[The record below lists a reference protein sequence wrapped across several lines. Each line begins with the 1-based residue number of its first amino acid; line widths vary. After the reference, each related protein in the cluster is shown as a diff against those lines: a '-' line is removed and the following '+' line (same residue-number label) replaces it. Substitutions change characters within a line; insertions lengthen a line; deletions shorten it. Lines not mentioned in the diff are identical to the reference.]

1 MGKSDYIYIVK
12 DVSTSL
18 DMTGWKLDMTGW
30 KLDMTKT
37 IQLTIFMKQIRI
49 SAILA
54 CIAGMIAFAGCKSMS
69 PQDRLTVNDRKIN
82 KIIAQMTLEE
92 KVEMLHSKTNMSSE
106 GVPRLGIQDIK
117 YTDGP
122 FGIREENGDGFRSL
136 GWTLDSATY
145 FPTGSA
151 LAATWSKEM
160 AYKNGWAMG
169 KEGRLRG
176 KDIILGPAINI
187 QRLPVGGRT
196 YEYLSEDPV
205 LAARLSVEYTL
216 GSQDAGTAV
225 CLKHYALNNQ
235 ETNRGSVNV
244 IADERTMREIYLKP
258 FEAAVKEGGAMCIM
272 PAYNKVNGYYCS
284 ENAHLNN
291 EILRDEWGFKGMTV
305 SDWGGT
311 HSTMGAAL
319 GGLCVQ
325 MTGDNYFGQALI
337 DSVRNGAL
345 DEAVV
350 DAKVREILRLRFA
363 IEPVPED
370 VANTVMTSQPETQK
384 IAYEIAQKSI
394 VLLKNE
400 AGNLPV
406 AKDVKKIAVIGQN
419 AVLTTAA
426 GGIGAG
432 VKTLYEISPL
442 EGISKRAAEAGIEV
456 TYAPGYKN
464 YQMRMAWGRPGAGG
478 PVDPLIAN
486 SPDEPADPALL
497 AEAVALAK
505 DADMV
510 IFFGGTNKSIET
522 EGSDRKNI
530 DLPCGQNDVIKAL
543 YEANPNVATVLISG
557 GPTDLRALE
566 PYSPAIV
573 QGWWNGLEGGTAL
586 AEVLFGDIAPS
597 GKLPFTFPL
606 KLEDSPAYAM
616 GNFPGNNTGEDLFTL
631 MYRLDATGYTREQI
645 MEYIAN
651 LPEPVSEYTEG
662 IFVGYRWF
670 ETKEVPVM
678 YAFGH
683 GLSYVDFEYGP
694 LTCRQK
700 KDKFVVTFDVKN
712 LGTMEAD
719 EVTQLYVKR
728 LDSKV
733 ERPLKELEAFDR
745 VTLKGGETKKVTL
758 EFPIS
763 ELAHWDNGT
772 NGWVLEP
779 GKLEILVGSASDDI
793 RQSITTEI

>member
-1 MGKSDYIYIVK
+1 MDFSYAFIFFHFCLNIYEHCARVRKTVYLYIAEINN
-12 DVSTSL
+12 STNH
-18 DMTGWKLDMTGW
+18 
-30 KLDMTKT
+30 
-37 IQLTIFMKQIRI
+37 IMKHFKYP
-49 SAILA
+49 AILSCLVA
-54 CIAGMIAFAGCKSMS
+54 MAAITGCNSGMS
-69 PQDRLTVNDRKIN
+69 PQDRLTVNDKKIN
-82 KIIAQMTLEE
+82 EIIAQMTLEE

-122 FGIREENGDGFRSL
+122 FGIREENGDGFRPL

-205 LAARLSVEYTL
+205 LAARLSVEYTI
-216 GSQDAGTAV
+216 GSQEAGTAV

-235 ETNRGSVNV
+235 ETDRGSVNV

-258 FEAAVKEGGAMCIM
+258 FEAAIKEGGAMCVM

-291 EILRDEWGFKGMTV
+291 EILRGEWGFKGMTV

-345 DEAVV
+345 PESVV
-350 DAKVREILRLRFA
+350 DDKVREILRLRFA

-370 VANTVMTSQPETQK
+370 VANTIMTSQPETQQV
-384 IAYEIAQKSI
+384 AYEIAQKSI

-400 AGNLPV
+400 TGNLPI
-406 AKDVKKIAVIGQN
+406 APEVKKIAIIGQN
-419 AVLTTAA
+419 AVLTTAS

-442 EGISKRAAEAGIEV
+442 EGIQKRAAEAGVEV
-456 TYAPGYKN
+456 VYAPGYKN
-464 YQMRMAWGRPGAGG
+464 YKMRMGWGRPAAG
-478 PVDPLIAN
+478 PVDPLAAN

-530 DLPCGQNDVIKAL
+530 DLPCGQNEVIKAL

-557 GPTDLRALE
+557 GPTDLRFLE

-606 KLEDSPAYAM
+606 KLEDSPAFAL
-616 GNFPGNNTGEDLFTL
+616 GNFGKNSSEDLFTL

-645 MEYIAN
+645 QEYINN
-651 LPEPVSEYTEG
+651 LPDPESHYTEG
-662 IFVGYRWF
+662 IFVGYRWY
-670 ETKEVPVM
+670 EAKEVPVM

-683 GLSYVDFEYGP
+683 GLSYVDFEYGA
-694 LTCRQK
+694 LSCKTK
-700 KDKFVVTFDVKN
+700 KDKIQVSFDLKN
-712 LGTMEAD
+712 LGNMEAD
-719 EVTQLYVKR
+719 EVVQLYVR
-728 LDSKV
+728 RIDSKV

-745 VTLKGGETKKVTL
+745 VALKAGETRKVTL
-758 EFPIS
+758 EVPVS
-763 ELAHWDNGT
+763 ELAHWDMET
-772 NGWVLEP
+772 NGWVVEP
-779 GKLEILVGSASDDI
+779 GKIEILVGSSSDDI
-793 RQSITTEI
+793 RQSIETQIR

>member
-1 MGKSDYIYIVK
+1 
-12 DVSTSL
+12 
-18 DMTGWKLDMTGW
+18 
-30 KLDMTKT
+30 
-37 IQLTIFMKQIRI
+37 MKKYLY
-49 SAILA
+49 SAALLILA
-54 CIAGMIAFAGCKSMS
+54 AGCASLS
-69 PQDRLTVNDRKIN
+69 PQDRLTVNDKKIN

-205 LAARLSVEYTL
+205 LSARLSVEYTK

-235 ETNRGSVNV
+235 ETDRGSVNV

-258 FEAAVKEGGAMCIM
+258 FEAAIKEGGAMCVM
-272 PAYNKVNGYYCS
+272 PAYNKVNGFYCS

-363 IEPVPED
+363 IEPIPED
-370 VANTVMTSQPETQK
+370 VANTIMTSQPETQK

-400 AGNLPV
+400 AGNLPI

-432 VKTLYEISPL
+432 VKTLYEITPL
-442 EGISKRAAEAGIEV
+442 EGIQARAEKAGVEV
-456 TYAPGYKN
+456 VYAPGYKN
-464 YQMRMAWGRPGAGG
+464 YQMRMGWGRPSAG
-478 PVDPLIAN
+478 PVNPLVAN
-486 SPDEPADPALL
+486 SIDEPADPALL

-530 DLPCGQNDVIKAL
+530 DLPCGQNEVIKAL

-557 GPTDLRALE
+557 GPTDLRYLE

-606 KLEDSPAYAM
+606 KLEDSPAYAT
-616 GNFPGNNTGEDLFTL
+616 GSFPGEGSGEDLFTL

-645 MEYIAN
+645 QEYIAS
-651 LPEPVSEYTEG
+651 LPDPVSEYREG
-662 IFVGYRWF
+662 ILVGYRWYD
-670 ETKEVPVM
+670 TKDVPVM

-683 GLSYVDFEYGP
+683 GLSYVEFEYGA
-694 LTCRQK
+694 LTCKQK
-700 KDKFVVTFDVKN
+700 KDKIQVSFDLKN
-712 LGTMEAD
+712 LGDMEAD
-719 EVTQLYVKR
+719 EVAQLYVKR

-733 ERPLKELEAFDR
+733 ERAEKELEAFER
-745 VTLKGGETKKVTL
+745 VALKAGETKNVTL
-758 EFPIS
+758 EFPLS
-763 ELAHWDNGT
+763 ELAHWDNET

-779 GKLEILVGSASDDI
+779 GKIEILVGSASNDI
-793 RQSITTEI
+793 RQTIATEI

>member
-1 MGKSDYIYIVK
+1 
-12 DVSTSL
+12 
-18 DMTGWKLDMTGW
+18 
-30 KLDMTKT
+30 
-37 IQLTIFMKQIRI
+37 MKQYLY
-49 SAILA
+49 SAALLILA
-54 CIAGMIAFAGCKSMS
+54 AGCASLS
-69 PQDRLTVNDRKIN
+69 PQDRLTVNDKKIN

-205 LAARLSVEYTL
+205 LSARLSVEYTK

-235 ETNRGSVNV
+235 ETDRGSVDV

-258 FEAAVKEGGAMCIM
+258 FEAAVKEGGAMCVM
-272 PAYNKVNGYYCS
+272 PAYNKVNGFYCS

-363 IEPVPED
+363 IDPVPED
-370 VANTVMTSQPETQK
+370 VANTIMTSQPETQK

-400 AGNLPV
+400 VGNLPI

-442 EGISKRAAEAGIEV
+442 EGIQARAEKAGVEV
-456 TYAPGYKN
+456 VYAPGYKN
-464 YQMRMAWGRPGAGG
+464 YQMRMGWGRPSAG
-478 PVDPLIAN
+478 PVNPLVAN
-486 SPDEPADPALL
+486 SIDEPADPALL

-530 DLPCGQNDVIKAL
+530 DLPCGQNEVIKAL

-557 GPTDLRALE
+557 GPTDLRFLE
-566 PYSPAIV
+566 PYSPSIV

-597 GKLPFTFPL
+597 GKLPFTFPK
-606 KLEDSPAYAM
+606 KLEDSPAYAL
-616 GNFPGNNTGEDLFTL
+616 GNFGQNASEDLFSL

-645 MEYIAN
+645 QEYIAN
-651 LPEPVSEYTEG
+651 LPAPESHYTEG

-694 LTCRQK
+694 LTCKHK
-700 KDKFVVTFDVKN
+700 KDKFYVTFELKN
-712 LGTMEAD
+712 LGDMEAD
-719 EVTQLYVKR
+719 EVAQLYVKR
-728 LDSKV
+728 IDSAV

-745 VTLKGGETKKVTL
+745 ITLKGGETKKVTL
-758 EFPIS
+758 EFPVS
-763 ELAHWDNGT
+763 ELAHWDNET
-772 NGWVLEP
+772 NEWVLEH
-779 GKLEILVGSASDDI
+779 GKLEILVGSASNDI
-793 RQSITTEI
+793 RQTIATEI

>member
-1 MGKSDYIYIVK
+1 
-12 DVSTSL
+12 
-18 DMTGWKLDMTGW
+18 
-30 KLDMTKT
+30 
-37 IQLTIFMKQIRI
+37 MKKYLY
-49 SAILA
+49 SAALLILA
-54 CIAGMIAFAGCKSMS
+54 AGCASLS
-69 PQDRLTVNDRKIN
+69 PQDRLTVNDKKIN

-106 GVPRLGIQDIK
+106 GIPRLGIQDIK

-205 LAARLSVEYTL
+205 LSARLSVEYTK

-235 ETNRGSVNV
+235 ETDRGSVDV

-258 FEAAVKEGGAMCIM
+258 FEAAIKEGGAMCVM
-272 PAYNKVNGYYCS
+272 PAYNKVNGFYCS

-363 IEPVPED
+363 IDPVPED
-370 VANTVMTSQPETQK
+370 VANTIMTSQPETQR

-400 AGNLPV
+400 AGNLPI

-442 EGISKRAAEAGIEV
+442 EGIQARAEKAGVEIV
-456 TYAPGYKN
+456 YAPGYKN
-464 YQMRMAWGRPGAGG
+464 YQMRMGWGRPSAG
-478 PVDPLIAN
+478 PVNPLVAN
-486 SPDEPADPALL
+486 SIDEPADPALL

-530 DLPCGQNDVIKAL
+530 DLPCGQNEVIKAL

-557 GPTDLRALE
+557 GPTDLRYLE
-566 PYSPAIV
+566 PYSPSIV

-606 KLEDSPAYAM
+606 KLEDSPAYAT
-616 GNFPGNNTGEDLFTL
+616 GSFPGEGSGEDLFTL

-645 MEYIAN
+645 HEYIAS
-651 LPEPVSEYTEG
+651 LPDPVSEYREG
-662 IFVGYRWF
+662 ILVGYRWYD
-670 ETKEVPVM
+670 TKDVPVM

-683 GLSYVDFEYGP
+683 GLSYVEFEYGA
-694 LTCRQK
+694 LTCKQK
-700 KDKFVVTFDVKN
+700 KDKIQVSFDLKN
-712 LGTMEAD
+712 LGDMEAD
-719 EVTQLYVKR
+719 EVAQLYVKR

-733 ERPLKELEAFDR
+733 ERAEKELEAFER
-745 VTLKGGETKKVTL
+745 VALKAGETKNVTL
-758 EFPIS
+758 EFPLS
-763 ELAHWDNGT
+763 ELAHWDNET

-779 GKLEILVGSASDDI
+779 GKIEILVGSASNDI
-793 RQSITTEI
+793 RQSIQTEI

>member
-1 MGKSDYIYIVK
+1 
-12 DVSTSL
+12 
-18 DMTGWKLDMTGW
+18 
-30 KLDMTKT
+30 
-37 IQLTIFMKQIRI
+37 MKQYLY
-49 SAILA
+49 SAALLILA
-54 CIAGMIAFAGCKSMS
+54 AGCASLS
-69 PQDRLTVNDRKIN
+69 PQDRLTVNDKKIN

-205 LAARLSVEYTL
+205 LSARLSVEYTK

-235 ETNRGSVNV
+235 ETDRGSVDV

-258 FEAAVKEGGAMCIM
+258 FEAAVKEGGAMCVM
-272 PAYNKVNGYYCS
+272 PAYNKVNGFYCS

-363 IEPVPED
+363 IDPVPED
-370 VANTVMTSQPETQK
+370 VANTIMTSQPETQK

-400 AGNLPV
+400 VGNLPI

-419 AVLTTAA
+419 AVLTTAS

-442 EGISKRAAEAGIEV
+442 EGIQKRAAEAGVEV
-456 TYAPGYKN
+456 VYAPGYKN
-464 YQMRMAWGRPGAGG
+464 YKMRMGWGRPAAG
-478 PVDPLIAN
+478 PVDPLTATSI
-486 SPDEPADPALL
+486 DEPADPALL

-530 DLPCGQNDVIKAL
+530 DLPCGQNEVIKAL

-557 GPTDLRALE
+557 GPTDLRFLE
-566 PYSPAIV
+566 PYSPSIV

-597 GKLPFTFPL
+597 GKLPFTFPK
-606 KLEDSPAYAM
+606 KLEDSPAYAL
-616 GNFPGNNTGEDLFTL
+616 GNFGQNASEDLFTL

-645 MEYIAN
+645 QEYIAN
-651 LPEPVSEYTEG
+651 LPAPESHYTEG

-694 LTCRQK
+694 LTCKYK
-700 KDKFVVTFDVKN
+700 KDKFYVTFELKN
-712 LGTMEAD
+712 LGDMEAD
-719 EVTQLYVKR
+719 EVAQLYVKR
-728 LDSKV
+728 IDSAV

-745 VTLKGGETKKVTL
+745 ITLKGGETKKVTL
-758 EFPIS
+758 EFPVS
-763 ELAHWDNGT
+763 ELAHWDNET
-772 NGWVLEP
+772 NEWVLEH
-779 GKLEILVGSASDDI
+779 GKLEILVGSASNDI
-793 RQSITTEI
+793 RQTIATEI

>member
-1 MGKSDYIYIVK
+1 M
-12 DVSTSL
+12 
-18 DMTGWKLDMTGW
+18 
-30 KLDMTKT
+30 
-37 IQLTIFMKQIRI
+37 FMKKYLY
-49 SAILA
+49 SAALLILA
-54 CIAGMIAFAGCKSMS
+54 AGCASLS
-69 PQDRLTVNDRKIN
+69 PQDRLTVNDKKIN

-205 LAARLSVEYTL
+205 LSARLSVEYTK

-235 ETNRGSVNV
+235 ETDRGSVDV

-258 FEAAVKEGGAMCIM
+258 FEAAVKEGGAMCVM
-272 PAYNKVNGYYCS
+272 PAYNKVNGFYCS

-363 IEPVPED
+363 IDPVPED
-370 VANTVMTSQPETQK
+370 VANTIMTSQPETQK

-400 AGNLPV
+400 AGNLPI

-432 VKTLYEISPL
+432 VKTLYEITPL
-442 EGISKRAAEAGIEV
+442 EGIQARAEKAGVEV
-456 TYAPGYKN
+456 VYAPGYKN
-464 YQMRMAWGRPGAGG
+464 YQMRMGWGRPSAG
-478 PVDPLIAN
+478 PVNPLVAN
-486 SPDEPADPALL
+486 SIDEPADPALL

-530 DLPCGQNDVIKAL
+530 DLPCGQNEVIKAL

-557 GPTDLRALE
+557 GPTDLRYLE

-606 KLEDSPAYAM
+606 KLEDSPAYAT
-616 GNFPGNNTGEDLFTL
+616 GSFPGEGSGEDLFTL

-645 MEYIAN
+645 QEYIAS
-651 LPEPVSEYTEG
+651 LPDPVSEYREG
-662 IFVGYRWF
+662 ILVGYRWYD
-670 ETKEVPVM
+670 TKDVPVM

-683 GLSYVDFEYGP
+683 GLSYVEFEYGA
-694 LTCRQK
+694 LTCKQK
-700 KDKFVVTFDVKN
+700 KDKIQVSFDLKN
-712 LGTMEAD
+712 LGDMEAD
-719 EVTQLYVKR
+719 EVAQLYVKR

-733 ERPLKELEAFDR
+733 ERAEKELEAFER
-745 VTLKGGETKKVTL
+745 VALKAGETKNVTL
-758 EFPIS
+758 EFPLS
-763 ELAHWDNGT
+763 ELAHWDNET

-779 GKLEILVGSASDDI
+779 GKIEILVGSASDDI
-793 RQSITTEI
+793 RQSIQTEI

>member
-1 MGKSDYIYIVK
+1 
-12 DVSTSL
+12 
-18 DMTGWKLDMTGW
+18 
-30 KLDMTKT
+30 
-37 IQLTIFMKQIRI
+37 MKKYLY
-49 SAILA
+49 SAALLILA
-54 CIAGMIAFAGCKSMS
+54 AGCASLS
-69 PQDRLTVNDRKIN
+69 PQDRLTVNDKKIN

-205 LAARLSVEYTL
+205 LSARLSVEYTK

-235 ETNRGSVNV
+235 ETDRGSVDV

-258 FEAAVKEGGAMCIM
+258 FEAAIKEGGAMCVM
-272 PAYNKVNGYYCS
+272 PAYNKVNGFYCS

-363 IEPVPED
+363 IDPVPED
-370 VANTVMTSQPETQK
+370 VANTIMTSQPETQK

-400 AGNLPV
+400 AGNLPIS
-406 AKDVKKIAVIGQN
+406 KDVKKIAVIGQN
-419 AVLTTAA
+419 AVLSTAA

-442 EGISKRAAEAGIEV
+442 EGIQARAEKAGVEV
-456 TYAPGYKN
+456 VYAPGYKN
-464 YQMRMAWGRPGAGG
+464 YQMRMGWGRPSAG
-478 PVDPLIAN
+478 PVNPLVAN
-486 SPDEPADPALL
+486 SIDEPADPALL
-497 AEAVALAK
+497 ADAVALAK

-530 DLPCGQNDVIKAL
+530 DLPCGQNEVIKAL

-557 GPTDLRALE
+557 GPTDLRYLE

-606 KLEDSPAYAM
+606 KLEDSPAYAT
-616 GNFPGNNTGEDLFTL
+616 GSFPGEGSGEDLFTL

-645 MEYIAN
+645 QEYIAS
-651 LPEPVSEYTEG
+651 LPDPVSEYREG
-662 IFVGYRWF
+662 ILVGYRWYD
-670 ETKEVPVM
+670 TKDVPVM

-683 GLSYVDFEYGP
+683 GLSYVEFEYGA
-694 LTCRQK
+694 LTCKQK
-700 KDKFVVTFDVKN
+700 KDKIQVSFDLKN
-712 LGTMEAD
+712 LGDMEAD
-719 EVTQLYVKR
+719 EVAQLYVKR

-733 ERPLKELEAFDR
+733 ERAEKELEAFER
-745 VTLKGGETKKVTL
+745 VALKAGETKNVTL
-758 EFPIS
+758 EFPLS
-763 ELAHWDNGT
+763 ELAHWDNET

-779 GKLEILVGSASDDI
+779 GKIEILVGSASNDI
-793 RQSITTEI
+793 RQSIYTEI

>member
-1 MGKSDYIYIVK
+1 
-12 DVSTSL
+12 
-18 DMTGWKLDMTGW
+18 
-30 KLDMTKT
+30 
-37 IQLTIFMKQIRI
+37 MKKVLQFAAVALI
-49 SAILA
+49 
-54 CIAGMIAFAGCKSMS
+54 IAGCGCGMS
-69 PQDRLTVNDRKIN
+69 PQDRLTVNDKKIN
-82 KIIAQMTLEE
+82 GIIAQMTLEE

-160 AYKNGWAMG
+160 ARKNGWAMG

-205 LAARLSVEYTL
+205 LAARLSVEYTI
-216 GSQDAGTAV
+216 GSQEAGTAV

-235 ETNRGSVNV
+235 ETARGSVNV

-258 FEAAVKEGGAMCIM
+258 FEAAIKEGGAMCVM

-291 EILRDEWGFKGMTV
+291 EILRGEWGFKGMTV

-345 DEAVV
+345 PESVV
-350 DAKVREILRLRFA
+350 DDKVREILRLRFA

-370 VANTVMTSQPETQK
+370 VANTIMTSQPETQQV
-384 IAYEIAQKSI
+384 AYEIAQKSI

-400 AGNLPV
+400 GNLPIS
-406 AKDVKKIAVIGQN
+406 KEVKKIAVIGQN

-442 EGISKRAAEAGIEV
+442 EGIRKRAAEAGVEV
-456 TYAPGYKN
+456 AYAPGYKN
-464 YQMRMAWGRPGAGG
+464 YKMRMGWGRPSAG
-478 PVDPLIAN
+478 PVNPLVAN
-486 SPDEPADPALL
+486 SIDEPADPALL

-530 DLPCGQNDVIKAL
+530 DLPCGQNEVIKAL

-557 GPTDLRALE
+557 GPTDLRYLA

-606 KLEDSPAYAM
+606 KLEDSPAYAT
-616 GNFPGNNTGEDLFTL
+616 GSFPGEGSGEDLFTL

-645 MEYIAN
+645 QEYIAS
-651 LPEPVSEYTEG
+651 LPDPVSEYREG
-662 IFVGYRWF
+662 ILVGYRWF
-670 ETKEVPVM
+670 DTKDVPVM

-683 GLSYVDFEYGP
+683 GLSYVDFEYGA
-694 LTCRQK
+694 LTCKQK
-700 KDKFVVTFDVKN
+700 KDKIQVSFDLKN
-712 LGTMEAD
+712 LGDMEAD
-719 EVTQLYVKR
+719 EVAQLYVKR

-733 ERPLKELEAFDR
+733 ERAEKELEAFER
-745 VTLKGGETKKVTL
+745 VALKAGETKNVTL
-758 EFPIS
+758 EFPVS
-763 ELAHWDNGT
+763 ELAHWDNET

-779 GKLEILVGSASDDI
+779 GKIEILVGSASNDI
-793 RQSITTEI
+793 RQSIHTEI

>member
-1 MGKSDYIYIVK
+1 
-12 DVSTSL
+12 
-18 DMTGWKLDMTGW
+18 
-30 KLDMTKT
+30 
-37 IQLTIFMKQIRI
+37 MKKYLY
-49 SAILA
+49 SAALLILA
-54 CIAGMIAFAGCKSMS
+54 AGCASLS
-69 PQDRLTVNDRKIN
+69 PQDRLTVNDKKIN

-205 LAARLSVEYTL
+205 LSARLSVEYTK

-235 ETNRGSVNV
+235 ETDRGSVNV

-258 FEAAVKEGGAMCIM
+258 FEAAIKEGGAMCVM
-272 PAYNKVNGYYCS
+272 PAYNKVNGFYCS

-363 IEPVPED
+363 IDPVPED
-370 VANTVMTSQPETQK
+370 VANTIMTSQPETQK

-400 AGNLPV
+400 AGNLPI

-442 EGISKRAAEAGIEV
+442 EGIQARAEKAGVEV
-456 TYAPGYKN
+456 VYAPGYKN
-464 YQMRMAWGRPGAGG
+464 YQMRMGWGRPSAG
-478 PVDPLIAN
+478 PVNPLVAN
-486 SPDEPADPALL
+486 SIDEPADPALL

-530 DLPCGQNDVIKAL
+530 DLPCGQNEVIKAL

-557 GPTDLRALE
+557 GPTDLRYLE

-606 KLEDSPAYAM
+606 KLEDSPAYAT
-616 GNFPGNNTGEDLFTL
+616 GSFPGEGSGEDLFTL

-645 MEYIAN
+645 QEYIAS
-651 LPEPVSEYTEG
+651 LPDPVSEYREG
-662 IFVGYRWF
+662 ILVGYRWYD
-670 ETKEVPVM
+670 TKDVPVM

-683 GLSYVDFEYGP
+683 GLSYVEFEYGA
-694 LTCRQK
+694 LTCKQK
-700 KDKFVVTFDVKN
+700 KDKIQVSFDLKN
-712 LGTMEAD
+712 LGDMEAD
-719 EVTQLYVKR
+719 EVAQLYVKR

-733 ERPLKELEAFDR
+733 ERAEKELEAFER
-745 VTLKGGETKKVTL
+745 VALKAGETKNVTL
-758 EFPIS
+758 EFPLS
-763 ELAHWDNGT
+763 ELAHWDNET

-779 GKLEILVGSASDDI
+779 GKIEILVGSASNDI
-793 RQSITTEI
+793 RQSIQTEI

>member
-1 MGKSDYIYIVK
+1 
-12 DVSTSL
+12 
-18 DMTGWKLDMTGW
+18 
-30 KLDMTKT
+30 
-37 IQLTIFMKQIRI
+37 MKRLLYSITLLI
-49 SAILA
+49 MAI
-54 CIAGMIAFAGCKSMS
+54 GCSMS

-122 FGIREENGDGFRSL
+122 FGIREENGDGFRPL
-136 GWTLDSATY
+136 GWKLDSATY

-151 LAATWSKEM
+151 LAATWSKEL

-216 GSQDAGTAV
+216 GSQEAGTAV

-258 FEAAVKEGGAMCIM
+258 FEAAVREAGAMCVM
-272 PAYNKVNGYYCS
+272 PAYNKVNGFYCS

-291 EILRDEWGFKGMTV
+291 EILRGEWGFKGMTV

-400 AGNLPV
+400 AGNLPI

-442 EGISKRAAEAGIEV
+442 EGIQARAAKAGVEV
-456 TYAPGYKN
+456 SYAPGYKS
-464 YQMRMAWGRPGAGG
+464 YSMRRGWGIPAEGQS
-478 PVDPLIAN
+478 DPLTTY
-486 SPDEPADPALL
+486 STDEPADPALL
-497 AEAVALAK
+497 AEAIALAK

-530 DLPCGQNDVIKAL
+530 DLPNGQNEIIKAL
-543 YEANPNVATVLISG
+543 YEANSNVVTVLISG
-557 GPTDLRALE
+557 GPTDLRALS

-606 KLEDSPAYAM
+606 KLEDSPAYAT
-616 GNFPGNNTGEDLFTL
+616 GSFPGENSGEDLFTL
-631 MYRLDATGYTREQI
+631 RYRLDATGYTREQI
-645 MEYIAN
+645 EEYIAN
-651 LPEPVSEYTEG
+651 LPDPVSEYKEG
-662 IFVGYRWF
+662 ILVGYRWF
-670 ETKEVPVM
+670 ETKDVPVM

-694 LTCRQK
+694 LTCKQK
-700 KDKFVVTFDVKN
+700 KDKIVVTFDLKN
-712 LGTMEAD
+712 LGEMEAD
-719 EVTQLYVKR
+719 EVAQLYVKR
-728 LDSKV
+728 IGSKV
-733 ERPLKELEAFDR
+733 ERPEKELEAFDR
-745 VTLKGGETKKVTL
+745 VTLKAGETKKVTL
-758 EFPIS
+758 EFPVS
-763 ELAHWDNGT
+763 ELAHWDNET
-772 NGWVLEP
+772 DGWVLEP
-779 GKLEILVGSASDDI
+779 GKIEILVGSASDDI
-793 RQSITTEI
+793 RQSINTEI

>member
-1 MGKSDYIYIVK
+1 
-12 DVSTSL
+12 
-18 DMTGWKLDMTGW
+18 
-30 KLDMTKT
+30 
-37 IQLTIFMKQIRI
+37 MKQYLY
-49 SAILA
+49 SAALLILA
-54 CIAGMIAFAGCKSMS
+54 AGCASLS
-69 PQDRLTVNDRKIN
+69 PQDRLTVNDKKIN

-205 LAARLSVEYTL
+205 LSARLSVEYTK

-235 ETNRGSVNV
+235 ETDRGSVDV

-258 FEAAVKEGGAMCIM
+258 FEAAIKEGGAMCVM
-272 PAYNKVNGYYCS
+272 PAYNKVNGFYCS

-363 IEPVPED
+363 IDPVPED
-370 VANTVMTSQPETQK
+370 VANTIMTSQPETQK

-400 AGNLPV
+400 AGNLPI

-442 EGISKRAAEAGIEV
+442 EGIQARAEKAGVEV
-456 TYAPGYKN
+456 VYAPGYKN
-464 YQMRMAWGRPGAGG
+464 YQMRMGWGRPSAG
-478 PVDPLIAN
+478 PVNPLVAN
-486 SPDEPADPALL
+486 SIDEPADPALL

-530 DLPCGQNDVIKAL
+530 DLPCGQNEVIKAL

-557 GPTDLRALE
+557 GPTDLRYLE

-606 KLEDSPAYAM
+606 KLEDSPAYAT
-616 GNFPGNNTGEDLFTL
+616 GSFPGEGSGEDLFTL

-645 MEYIAN
+645 REYIAS
-651 LPEPVSEYTEG
+651 LPDPVSEYREG
-662 IFVGYRWF
+662 ILVGYRWYD
-670 ETKEVPVM
+670 TKDVPVM

-683 GLSYVDFEYGP
+683 GLSYVEFEYGA
-694 LTCRQK
+694 LTCKQK
-700 KDKFVVTFDVKN
+700 KDKIQVSFDLKN
-712 LGTMEAD
+712 LGDMEAD
-719 EVTQLYVKR
+719 EVAQLYVKR

-733 ERPLKELEAFDR
+733 ERAEKELEAFER
-745 VTLKGGETKKVTL
+745 VALKAGETKNVTL
-758 EFPIS
+758 EFPLS
-763 ELAHWDNGT
+763 ELAHWDNET

-779 GKLEILVGSASDDI
+779 GKIEILVGSASKDI
-793 RQSITTEI
+793 RQSIQTEI

>member
-1 MGKSDYIYIVK
+1 
-12 DVSTSL
+12 
-18 DMTGWKLDMTGW
+18 
-30 KLDMTKT
+30 
-37 IQLTIFMKQIRI
+37 MKQYLY
-49 SAILA
+49 SAALLILA
-54 CIAGMIAFAGCKSMS
+54 AGCASLS
-69 PQDRLTVNDRKIN
+69 PQDRLTVNDKKIN

-205 LAARLSVEYTL
+205 LSARLSVEYTK

-235 ETNRGSVNV
+235 ETDRGSVDV

-258 FEAAVKEGGAMCIM
+258 FEAAVKEGGAMCVM
-272 PAYNKVNGYYCS
+272 PAYNKVNGFYCS

-363 IEPVPED
+363 IDPVPED
-370 VANTVMTSQPETQK
+370 VANTIMTSQPETQK

-400 AGNLPV
+400 VGNLPI

-442 EGISKRAAEAGIEV
+442 EGIQARAEKAGVEV
-456 TYAPGYKN
+456 VYAPGYKN
-464 YQMRMAWGRPGAGG
+464 YQMRMGWGRPSAG
-478 PVDPLIAN
+478 PVNPLVAN
-486 SPDEPADPALL
+486 SIDEPADPALL

-530 DLPCGQNDVIKAL
+530 DLPCGQNEVIKAL

-557 GPTDLRALE
+557 GPTDLRYLE

-606 KLEDSPAYAM
+606 KLEDSPAYAT
-616 GNFPGNNTGEDLFTL
+616 GSFPGEGSGEDLFTL

-645 MEYIAN
+645 REYIAS
-651 LPEPVSEYTEG
+651 LPDPVSEYREG
-662 IFVGYRWF
+662 ILVGYRWYD
-670 ETKEVPVM
+670 TKDVPVM

-683 GLSYVDFEYGP
+683 GLSYVEFEYGA
-694 LTCRQK
+694 LTCKQK
-700 KDKFVVTFDVKN
+700 KDKIQVSFDLKN
-712 LGTMEAD
+712 LGDMEAD
-719 EVTQLYVKR
+719 EVAQLYVKR

-733 ERPLKELEAFDR
+733 ERAEKELEAFER
-745 VTLKGGETKKVTL
+745 VALKAGETKNVTL
-758 EFPIS
+758 EFPVS
-763 ELAHWDNGT
+763 ELAHWDNET

-779 GKLEILVGSASDDI
+779 GKIEILVGSASNDI
-793 RQSITTEI
+793 RQSIHTEI

>member
-1 MGKSDYIYIVK
+1 
-12 DVSTSL
+12 
-18 DMTGWKLDMTGW
+18 
-30 KLDMTKT
+30 
-37 IQLTIFMKQIRI
+37 MKKYLY
-49 SAILA
+49 SAALLILA
-54 CIAGMIAFAGCKSMS
+54 AGCASLS
-69 PQDRLTVNDRKIN
+69 PQDRLTVNDKKIN

-205 LAARLSVEYTL
+205 LSARLSVEYTK

-235 ETNRGSVNV
+235 ETNRGSVDV

-258 FEAAVKEGGAMCIM
+258 FEAAIKEGGAMCVM
-272 PAYNKVNGYYCS
+272 PAYNKVNGFYCS

-363 IEPVPED
+363 IDPVPED
-370 VANTVMTSQPETQK
+370 VANTIMTSQPETQR

-400 AGNLPV
+400 AGNLPI

-442 EGISKRAAEAGIEV
+442 EGIQARAEKAGVEV
-456 TYAPGYKN
+456 VYAPGYKN
-464 YQMRMAWGRPGAGG
+464 YQMRMGWGG
-478 PVDPLIAN
+478 PSAGPVNPLVAN
-486 SPDEPADPALL
+486 SIDEPADPALL

-530 DLPCGQNDVIKAL
+530 DLPCGQNEVIKAL

-557 GPTDLRALE
+557 GPTDLRYLE
-566 PYSPAIV
+566 PYSPSIV

-606 KLEDSPAYAM
+606 KLEDSPAYAT
-616 GNFPGNNTGEDLFTL
+616 GSFPGEGSGEDLFTL

-645 MEYIAN
+645 QEYIAS
-651 LPEPVSEYTEG
+651 LPDPVSEYREG
-662 IFVGYRWF
+662 ILVGYRWYD
-670 ETKEVPVM
+670 TKDVPVM

-683 GLSYVDFEYGP
+683 GLSYVEFEYGT
-694 LTCRQK
+694 LTCKQK
-700 KDKFVVTFDVKN
+700 KDKIQVSFDIKN
-712 LGTMEAD
+712 LGDMEAD
-719 EVTQLYVKR
+719 EVAQLYVKR

-733 ERPLKELEAFDR
+733 ERAEKELEAFER
-745 VTLKGGETKKVTL
+745 VALKAGETKNVTL
-758 EFPIS
+758 EFPLS
-763 ELAHWDNGT
+763 ELAHWDNET

-779 GKLEILVGSASDDI
+779 GKIEILVGSASNDI
-793 RQSITTEI
+793 RQSIQTEI

>member
-1 MGKSDYIYIVK
+1 
-12 DVSTSL
+12 
-18 DMTGWKLDMTGW
+18 
-30 KLDMTKT
+30 
-37 IQLTIFMKQIRI
+37 MKQYLY
-49 SAILA
+49 SAALLILA
-54 CIAGMIAFAGCKSMS
+54 AGCASLS
-69 PQDRLTVNDRKIN
+69 PQDRLTVNDKKIN

-205 LAARLSVEYTL
+205 LSARLSVEYTK

-235 ETNRGSVNV
+235 ETDRGSVDV

-258 FEAAVKEGGAMCIM
+258 FEAAVKEGGAMCVM
-272 PAYNKVNGYYCS
+272 PAYNKVNGFYCS

-363 IEPVPED
+363 IDPVPED
-370 VANTVMTSQPETQK
+370 VANTIMTSQPETQK

-400 AGNLPV
+400 AGNLPI

-432 VKTLYEISPL
+432 VKTLYEITPL
-442 EGISKRAAEAGIEV
+442 EGIQARAEKAGVEV
-456 TYAPGYKN
+456 VYAPGYKN
-464 YQMRMAWGRPGAGG
+464 YQMRMGWGRPSAG
-478 PVDPLIAN
+478 PVNPLVAN
-486 SPDEPADPALL
+486 SIDEPADPALL

-530 DLPCGQNDVIKAL
+530 DLPCGQNEVIKAL

-557 GPTDLRALE
+557 GPTDLRFLE
-566 PYSPAIV
+566 PYSPSIV

-597 GKLPFTFPL
+597 GKLPFTFPK
-606 KLEDSPAYAM
+606 KLEDSPAYAL
-616 GNFPGNNTGEDLFTL
+616 GNFGQNASEDLFTL

-645 MEYIAN
+645 QEYIAN
-651 LPEPVSEYTEG
+651 LPAPESHYTEG

-694 LTCRQK
+694 LTCKHK
-700 KDKFVVTFDVKN
+700 KDKFYVTFELKN
-712 LGTMEAD
+712 LGDMEAD
-719 EVTQLYVKR
+719 EVAQLYVKR
-728 LDSKV
+728 IDSAV

-745 VTLKGGETKKVTL
+745 ITLKGGETKKVTL
-758 EFPIS
+758 EFPVS
-763 ELAHWDNGT
+763 ELAHWDNET
-772 NGWVLEP
+772 NEWVLEH
-779 GKLEILVGSASDDI
+779 GKLEILVGSASNDI
-793 RQSITTEI
+793 RQTIATEI

>member
-1 MGKSDYIYIVK
+1 MKKYLY
-12 DVSTSL
+12 STAL
-18 DMTGWKLDMTGW
+18 L
-30 KLDMTKT
+30 
-37 IQLTIFMKQIRI
+37 
-49 SAILA
+49 ILA
-54 CIAGMIAFAGCKSMS
+54 AGCASLS
-69 PQDRLTVNDRKIN
+69 PQDRLTVNDKKIN

-122 FGIREENGDGFRSL
+122 FGIREENGEGFRSL

-205 LAARLSVEYTL
+205 LSARLAVEYTK

-235 ETNRGSVNV
+235 ETDRGSVDV

-258 FEAAVKEGGAMCIM
+258 FEAAIKEGGAMCVM
-272 PAYNKVNGYYCS
+272 PAYNKVNGFYCS

-370 VANTVMTSQPETQK
+370 VANTIMTSQPETQK

-400 AGNLPV
+400 AGNLPI

-419 AVLTTAA
+419 AVLTTAD

-432 VKTLYEISPL
+432 VKTLYEITPL
-442 EGISKRAAEAGIEV
+442 EGIQARAEKAGVEV
-456 TYAPGYKN
+456 VYAPGYKN
-464 YQMRMAWGRPGAGG
+464 YQMRMGWGRPSAG
-478 PVDPLIAN
+478 PVNPLVAN
-486 SPDEPADPALL
+486 SINEPADPALL

-530 DLPCGQNDVIKAL
+530 DLPCGQNEVIKAL

-557 GPTDLRALE
+557 GPTDLRYLE

-606 KLEDSPAYAM
+606 KLEDSPAYAT
-616 GNFPGNNTGEDLFTL
+616 GSFPGEGSGEDLFTL

-645 MEYIAN
+645 QEYIAS
-651 LPEPVSEYTEG
+651 LPDPVSEYREG
-662 IFVGYRWF
+662 ILVGYRWYD
-670 ETKEVPVM
+670 TKDVPVM

-683 GLSYVDFEYGP
+683 GLSYVDFEYGT
-694 LTCRQK
+694 LTCKQK
-700 KDKFVVTFDVKN
+700 KDKIQVSFDLKN
-712 LGTMEAD
+712 LGDMEAD
-719 EVTQLYVKR
+719 EVPQLYVKR

-733 ERPLKELEAFDR
+733 ERAEKELEAFER
-745 VTLKGGETKKVTL
+745 VALKAGETKNVTL
-758 EFPIS
+758 EFPLS
-763 ELAHWDNGT
+763 ELAHWDNET

-779 GKLEILVGSASDDI
+779 GKIEILVGSASNDI
-793 RQSITTEI
+793 RQSIQTEI

>member
-1 MGKSDYIYIVK
+1 MNKYLY
-12 DVSTSL
+12 
-18 DMTGWKLDMTGW
+18 
-30 KLDMTKT
+30 
-37 IQLTIFMKQIRI
+37 
-49 SAILA
+49 SAALLILA
-54 CIAGMIAFAGCKSMS
+54 AGCASLS
-69 PQDRLTVNDRKIN
+69 PQDRLTVNDKKIN

-136 GWTLDSATY
+136 GLTLDSATY

-205 LAARLSVEYTL
+205 LSARLAVEYTK

-235 ETNRGSVNV
+235 ETDRGSVDV

-258 FEAAVKEGGAMCIM
+258 FEAAIKEGGAMCVM
-272 PAYNKVNGYYCS
+272 PAYNKVNGFYCS

-363 IEPVPED
+363 IDPVPED
-370 VANTVMTSQPETQK
+370 VANTIMTSQPETQK

-400 AGNLPV
+400 AGNLPI

-442 EGISKRAAEAGIEV
+442 EGIQARAEKAGVEV
-456 TYAPGYKN
+456 VYAPGYKN
-464 YQMRMAWGRPGAGG
+464 YQMRMGWGRPSAG
-478 PVDPLIAN
+478 PVNPLVAN
-486 SPDEPADPALL
+486 SIDEPADPALL

-530 DLPCGQNDVIKAL
+530 DLPCGQNEVIKAL

-557 GPTDLRALE
+557 GPTDLRYLE

-606 KLEDSPAYAM
+606 KLEDSPAYAT
-616 GNFPGNNTGEDLFTL
+616 GSFPGEGSGEDLFTL

-645 MEYIAN
+645 QEYIAS
-651 LPEPVSEYTEG
+651 LPDPVSEYREG
-662 IFVGYRWF
+662 ILVGYRWYD
-670 ETKEVPVM
+670 TKDVPVM

-683 GLSYVDFEYGP
+683 GLSYVEFEYGP
-694 LTCRQK
+694 LTCKQK
-700 KDKFVVTFDVKN
+700 KDKIQVSFDLKN
-712 LGTMEAD
+712 LGDMEAD
-719 EVTQLYVKR
+719 EVAQLYVKR

-733 ERPLKELEAFDR
+733 ERAEKELEAFER
-745 VTLKGGETKKVTL
+745 IALKASETKNVTL
-758 EFPIS
+758 EFPLS
-763 ELAHWDNGT
+763 ELAHWDNET

-779 GKLEILVGSASDDI
+779 GKIEILVGSASNDI
-793 RQSITTEI
+793 RQSIHTEI

>member
-1 MGKSDYIYIVK
+1 MKKVLQFAALALIV
-12 DVSTSL
+12 
-18 DMTGWKLDMTGW
+18 
-30 KLDMTKT
+30 
-37 IQLTIFMKQIRI
+37 
-49 SAILA
+49 
-54 CIAGMIAFAGCKSMS
+54 AGCGCGMS
-69 PQDRLTVNDRKIN
+69 PQDRLTVNDKKIN
-82 KIIAQMTLEE
+82 EIIAQMTLEE

-151 LAATWSKEM
+151 LAATWSTEM
-160 AYKNGWAMG
+160 ARKNGWAMG

-205 LAARLSVEYTL
+205 LAARLSVEYTI

-235 ETNRGSVNV
+235 ETDRGSVNV

-258 FEAAVKEGGAMCIM
+258 FEAAIKEGGAMCVM

-291 EILRDEWGFKGMTV
+291 EILRGEWGFKGMTV

-345 DEAVV
+345 PESVV
-350 DAKVREILRLRFA
+350 DDKVREILRLRFA
-363 IEPVPED
+363 IEAIPED
-370 VANTVMTSQPETQK
+370 VANTVMTSQPETQQ

-400 AGNLPV
+400 GNLPI
-406 AKDVKKIAVIGQN
+406 AKEVKKIAVIGQN
-419 AVLTTAA
+419 AVLTTAS

-432 VKTLYEISPL
+432 VKTLYEITPL
-442 EGISKRAAEAGIEV
+442 QGIQKRAAEAGVEV
-456 TYAPGYKN
+456 VYAPGYKN
-464 YQMRMAWGRPGAGG
+464 YKMRMGWGRPAAG
-478 PVDPLIAN
+478 PVDPLAAT
-486 SPDEPADPALL
+486 STDEPADPALL

-530 DLPCGQNDVIKAL
+530 DLPCGQNEVIKAL

-557 GPTDLRALE
+557 GPTDLRFLE

-597 GKLPFTFPL
+597 GKLPFTFPK
-606 KLEDSPAYAM
+606 KLEDSPAYAL
-616 GNFPGNNTGEDLFTL
+616 GNFGQNASEDLFTL

-645 MEYIAN
+645 QEYIAN
-651 LPEPVSEYTEG
+651 LPAPESHYTEG

-683 GLSYVDFEYGP
+683 GLSYVDFEYGA
-694 LTCRQK
+694 LSLK
-700 KDKFVVTFDVKN
+700 KSKKSIKVSFDVKN
-712 LGTMEAD
+712 LGNMEAD
-719 EVTQLYVKR
+719 EVAQLYVKR
-728 LDSKV
+728 IGSAV
-733 ERPLKELEAFDR
+733 ERPVKELEAFDR
-745 VTLKGGETKKVTL
+745 VTLKAGETKKVTL
-758 EFPIS
+758 EFPIE
-763 ELAHWDNGT
+763 ELAHWDNET
-772 NGWVLEP
+772 NQWVLEH
-779 GKLEILVGSASDDI
+779 GQIEILVGSASNDI
-793 RQSITTEI
+793 RQTIATEI

>member
-1 MGKSDYIYIVK
+1 
-12 DVSTSL
+12 
-18 DMTGWKLDMTGW
+18 
-30 KLDMTKT
+30 
-37 IQLTIFMKQIRI
+37 MKKYLY
-49 SAILA
+49 SAALLILA
-54 CIAGMIAFAGCKSMS
+54 AGCASLS
-69 PQDRLTVNDRKIN
+69 PQDRLTVNDKKIN

-205 LAARLSVEYTL
+205 LSARLSVEYTK

-235 ETNRGSVNV
+235 ETDRGSVNV

-258 FEAAVKEGGAMCIM
+258 FEAAIKEGGAMCVM
-272 PAYNKVNGYYCS
+272 PAYNKVNGFYCS

-363 IEPVPED
+363 IDPVPED
-370 VANTVMTSQPETQK
+370 VANTIMTSQPETQK

-400 AGNLPV
+400 AGNLPI

-432 VKTLYEISPL
+432 VKTLYEITPL
-442 EGISKRAAEAGIEV
+442 EGIQARAEKAGVEV
-456 TYAPGYKN
+456 VYAPGYKN
-464 YQMRMAWGRPGAGG
+464 YQMRMGWGRPSAG
-478 PVDPLIAN
+478 PVNPLVAN
-486 SPDEPADPALL
+486 SIDEPADPALL

-530 DLPCGQNDVIKAL
+530 DLPCGQNEVIKAL

-557 GPTDLRALE
+557 GPTDLRYLE

-606 KLEDSPAYAM
+606 KLEDSPAYAT
-616 GNFPGNNTGEDLFTL
+616 GSFPGEGSGEDLFTL

-645 MEYIAN
+645 QEYIAS
-651 LPEPVSEYTEG
+651 LPDPVSEYREG
-662 IFVGYRWF
+662 ILVGYRWYD
-670 ETKEVPVM
+670 TKDVPVM

-683 GLSYVDFEYGP
+683 GLSYVEFEYGA
-694 LTCRQK
+694 LTCKQK
-700 KDKFVVTFDVKN
+700 KDKIQVSFDLKN
-712 LGTMEAD
+712 LGDMEAD
-719 EVTQLYVKR
+719 EVAQLYVKR

-733 ERPLKELEAFDR
+733 ERAEKELEAFER
-745 VTLKGGETKKVTL
+745 VALKAGETKNVTL
-758 EFPIS
+758 EFPLS
-763 ELAHWDNGT
+763 ELAHWDNET
-772 NGWVLEP
+772 NGWVLEH
-779 GKLEILVGSASDDI
+779 GKLEILVGSASNDI
-793 RQSITTEI
+793 RQTIATEI

>member
-1 MGKSDYIYIVK
+1 
-12 DVSTSL
+12 
-18 DMTGWKLDMTGW
+18 
-30 KLDMTKT
+30 
-37 IQLTIFMKQIRI
+37 MKKYLY
-49 SAILA
+49 SAALLILA
-54 CIAGMIAFAGCKSMS
+54 AGCASLS
-69 PQDRLTVNDRKIN
+69 PQDRLTVNDKKIN

-205 LAARLSVEYTL
+205 LSARLSVEYTK

-235 ETNRGSVNV
+235 ETDRGSVDV

-258 FEAAVKEGGAMCIM
+258 FEAAIKEGGAMCVM
-272 PAYNKVNGYYCS
+272 PAYNKVNGFYCS

-363 IEPVPED
+363 IDPVPED
-370 VANTVMTSQPETQK
+370 VANTIMTSQPETQK

-400 AGNLPV
+400 AGNLPI

-442 EGISKRAAEAGIEV
+442 EGIQARAEKAGVEV
-456 TYAPGYKN
+456 VYAPGYKN
-464 YQMRMAWGRPGAGG
+464 YQMRMGWGRPSAG
-478 PVDPLIAN
+478 PVNPLVAN
-486 SPDEPADPALL
+486 SIDEPADPALL

-530 DLPCGQNDVIKAL
+530 DLPCGQNEVIKAL

-557 GPTDLRALE
+557 GPTDLRYLE

-606 KLEDSPAYAM
+606 KLEDSPAYAT
-616 GNFPGNNTGEDLFTL
+616 GSFPGEGSGEDLFTL

-645 MEYIAN
+645 QEYIAS
-651 LPEPVSEYTEG
+651 LPDPVSEYREG
-662 IFVGYRWF
+662 ILVGYRWYD
-670 ETKEVPVM
+670 TKDVPVM

-683 GLSYVDFEYGP
+683 GLSYVEFEYGP
-694 LTCRQK
+694 LTCKHK
-700 KDKFVVTFDVKN
+700 KDKIQVSFDLKN
-712 LGTMEAD
+712 LGDMEAD
-719 EVTQLYVKR
+719 EVAQLYVKR

-733 ERPLKELEAFDR
+733 ERAEKELEAFER
-745 VTLKGGETKKVTL
+745 VALKAGETKNVTL
-758 EFPIS
+758 EFPLS
-763 ELAHWDNGT
+763 ELAHWDNET

-779 GKLEILVGSASDDI
+779 GKIEILVGSASNDI
-793 RQSITTEI
+793 RQSIHTEI

>member
-1 MGKSDYIYIVK
+1 
-12 DVSTSL
+12 
-18 DMTGWKLDMTGW
+18 
-30 KLDMTKT
+30 
-37 IQLTIFMKQIRI
+37 MKKYLY
-49 SAILA
+49 SAALLILA
-54 CIAGMIAFAGCKSMS
+54 AGCASLS
-69 PQDRLTVNDRKIN
+69 PQDRLTVNDKKIN

-176 KDIILGPAINI
+176 KDIILGPAINV

-205 LAARLSVEYTL
+205 LSARLSVEYTK

-235 ETNRGSVNV
+235 ETDRGSVNV

-258 FEAAVKEGGAMCIM
+258 FEAAIKEGGAMCVM
-272 PAYNKVNGYYCS
+272 PAYNKVNGFYCS

-370 VANTVMTSQPETQK
+370 VANTIMTSQPETQK

-400 AGNLPV
+400 AGNLPI

-432 VKTLYEISPL
+432 VKTLYEITPL
-442 EGISKRAAEAGIEV
+442 EGIQARAEKAGVEV
-456 TYAPGYKN
+456 VYAPGYKN
-464 YQMRMAWGRPGAGG
+464 YQMRMGWGRPSAG
-478 PVDPLIAN
+478 PVNPLVAN
-486 SPDEPADPALL
+486 SIDEPADPALL

-530 DLPCGQNDVIKAL
+530 DLPCGQNEVIKAL

-557 GPTDLRALE
+557 GPTDLRYLE

-606 KLEDSPAYAM
+606 KLEDSPAYAT
-616 GNFPGNNTGEDLFTL
+616 GSFPGEGSGEDLFTL

-645 MEYIAN
+645 QEYIAS
-651 LPEPVSEYTEG
+651 LPDPVSEYREG
-662 IFVGYRWF
+662 ILVGYRWYD
-670 ETKEVPVM
+670 TKDVPVM

-683 GLSYVDFEYGP
+683 GLSYVEFEYGA
-694 LTCRQK
+694 LTCKQK
-700 KDKFVVTFDVKN
+700 KDKIQVSFDLKN
-712 LGTMEAD
+712 LGDMEAD
-719 EVTQLYVKR
+719 EVAQLYVKR

-733 ERPLKELEAFDR
+733 ERAEKELEAFER
-745 VTLKGGETKKVTL
+745 VALKAGETKNVTL
-758 EFPIS
+758 EFPLS
-763 ELAHWDNGT
+763 ELAHWDNET

-779 GKLEILVGSASDDI
+779 GKIEILVGSASNDI
-793 RQSITTEI
+793 RQTIATEI

>member
-1 MGKSDYIYIVK
+1 
-12 DVSTSL
+12 
-18 DMTGWKLDMTGW
+18 
-30 KLDMTKT
+30 
-37 IQLTIFMKQIRI
+37 MKQYLY
-49 SAILA
+49 SAALLILA
-54 CIAGMIAFAGCKSMS
+54 AGCASLS
-69 PQDRLTVNDRKIN
+69 PQDRLTVNDKKIN

-205 LAARLSVEYTL
+205 LSARLSVEYTK

-235 ETNRGSVNV
+235 ETDRGSVDV

-258 FEAAVKEGGAMCIM
+258 FEAAVKEGGAMCVM
-272 PAYNKVNGYYCS
+272 PAYNKVNGFYCS

-363 IEPVPED
+363 IDPVPED
-370 VANTVMTSQPETQK
+370 VANTIMTSQPETQK

-400 AGNLPV
+400 VGNLPI

-442 EGISKRAAEAGIEV
+442 EGIQARAEKAGVEV
-456 TYAPGYKN
+456 VYAPGYKN
-464 YQMRMAWGRPGAGG
+464 YQMRMGWGRPSAG
-478 PVDPLIAN
+478 PVNPLVAN
-486 SPDEPADPALL
+486 SIDEPADPALL

-530 DLPCGQNDVIKAL
+530 DLPCGQNEVIKAL

-557 GPTDLRALE
+557 GPTDLRYLE

-606 KLEDSPAYAM
+606 KLEDSPAYAT
-616 GNFPGNNTGEDLFTL
+616 GSFPGEGSGEDLFTL

-645 MEYIAN
+645 QEYIAS
-651 LPEPVSEYTEG
+651 LPDPVSEYREG
-662 IFVGYRWF
+662 ILVGYRWYD
-670 ETKEVPVM
+670 TKDVPVM

-683 GLSYVDFEYGP
+683 GLSYVEFEYGT
-694 LTCRQK
+694 LTCKQK
-700 KDKFVVTFDVKN
+700 KGKIQVSFDLKN
-712 LGTMEAD
+712 LGDMEAD
-719 EVTQLYVKR
+719 EVAQLYVKR

-733 ERPLKELEAFDR
+733 ERAEKELEAFER
-745 VTLKGGETKKVTL
+745 VALKAGETKNVTL
-758 EFPIS
+758 EFPLS
-763 ELAHWDNGT
+763 ELAHWDNET

-779 GKLEILVGSASDDI
+779 GKIEILVGSASNDI
-793 RQSITTEI
+793 RQSIHTEI

>member
-1 MGKSDYIYIVK
+1 MNTSMKRYATFFACLAGIVLM
-12 DVSTSL
+12 TSC
-18 DMTGWKLDMTGW
+18 G
-30 KLDMTKT
+30 
-37 IQLTIFMKQIRI
+37 
-49 SAILA
+49 SE
-54 CIAGMIAFAGCKSMS
+54 MS
-69 PQDRLTVNDRKIN
+69 LQDRLTVNDAKIN
-82 KIIAQMTLEE
+82 EIIAQMTLEE

-136 GWTLDSATY
+136 GWKLDSATY

-151 LAATWSKEM
+151 LAATWSREM
-160 AYKNGWAMG
+160 ARKNGWAMG

-196 YEYLSEDPV
+196 YEYLSEDPF
-205 LAARLSVEYTL
+205 LSARLSVEYTL
-216 GSQDAGTAV
+216 GTQNAGTAV

-258 FEAAVKEGGAMCIM
+258 FEAAVKEGGAMCVM

-291 EILRDEWGFKGMTV
+291 DILRDEWGFKGMTV

-337 DSVRNGAL
+337 DSVRNGAI

-363 IEPVPED
+363 IEPVPEG
-370 VANTVMTSQPETQK
+370 VANTIMTSQPETQQV
-384 IAYEIAQKSI
+384 AYEIAQKSI

-400 AGNLPV
+400 AGNLPI
-406 AKDVKKIAVIGQN
+406 ADDVKKIAVIGQN
-419 AVLTTAA
+419 AVLSTAS

-442 EGISKRAAEAGIEV
+442 EGIRARAGEDIEV
-456 TYAPGYKN
+456 AYAPGYRSYK
-464 YQMRMAWGRPGAGG
+464 MSWGKPGPLG
-478 PVDPLIAN
+478 PLDAA
-486 SPDEPADPALL
+486 SPSDPADPELL

-522 EGSDRKNI
+522 ESSDRQNI
-530 DLPCGQNDVIKAL
+530 DLPCGQNDLIKAL
-543 YEANPNVATVLISG
+543 YEANPNVVTVIISG
-557 GPTDLRALE
+557 GPCDLRVLDQ
-566 PYSPAIV
+566 YSPAIV
-573 QGWWNGLEGGTAL
+573 QGWWNGMEGGKAL

-616 GNFPGNNTGEDLFTL
+616 GNFPDKNSGGDLFTL
-631 MYRLDATGYTREQI
+631 MYRLDATGLTREEIQ
-645 MEYIAN
+645 EYIDN
-651 LPEPVSEYTEG
+651 LPDPESRYTEG
-662 IFVGYRWF
+662 ILVGYRWF
-670 ETKEVPVM
+670 DTKEVPVM

-683 GLSYVDFEYGP
+683 GLSYVDFGYGD
-694 LTCRQK
+694 LKCKTR
-700 KDKFVVTFDVKN
+700 KDKISVNFSLTN
-712 LGTMEAD
+712 EGSMEAD
-719 EVTQLYVKR
+719 EVVQLYVR
-728 LDSKV
+728 RPESKV
-733 ERPLKELEAFDR
+733 ERPYKELKAFDR
-745 VTLKGGETKKVTL
+745 ITLKAGETKTVSL
-758 EFPIS
+758 EVPIS
-763 ELAHWDNGT
+763 ELAHWDMEKNCWT
-772 NGWVLEP
+772 VEP
-779 GKLEILVGSASDDI
+779 GKVEILVGSASDDI
-793 RQSITTEI
+793 RQTISTSI

>member
-1 MGKSDYIYIVK
+1 
-12 DVSTSL
+12 
-18 DMTGWKLDMTGW
+18 
-30 KLDMTKT
+30 
-37 IQLTIFMKQIRI
+37 MKKYLY
-49 SAILA
+49 SAALLILA
-54 CIAGMIAFAGCKSMS
+54 AGCASLS
-69 PQDRLTVNDRKIN
+69 PQDRLTVNDKKIN

-205 LAARLSVEYTL
+205 LSARLSVEYTK

-235 ETNRGSVNV
+235 ETDRGSVDV

-258 FEAAVKEGGAMCIM
+258 FEAAIKEGGAMCVM
-272 PAYNKVNGYYCS
+272 PAYNKVNGFYCS

-363 IEPVPED
+363 IDPVPED
-370 VANTVMTSQPETQK
+370 VANKLMTSQPETQK

-400 AGNLPV
+400 AGNLPI

-442 EGISKRAAEAGIEV
+442 EGIQARAEKAGVEV
-456 TYAPGYKN
+456 VYAPGYKN
-464 YQMRMAWGRPGAGG
+464 YQMRMGWGRPSAG
-478 PVDPLIAN
+478 PVNPLVAN
-486 SPDEPADPALL
+486 SIDEPADPALL

-530 DLPCGQNDVIKAL
+530 DLPCGQNEVIKAL

-557 GPTDLRALE
+557 GPTDLRYLE

-606 KLEDSPAYAM
+606 KLEDSPAYAT
-616 GNFPGNNTGEDLFTL
+616 GSFPGEGSGEDLFTL

-645 MEYIAN
+645 QEYIAS
-651 LPEPVSEYTEG
+651 LPDPVSEYREG
-662 IFVGYRWF
+662 ILVGYRWYD
-670 ETKEVPVM
+670 TKDVPVM

-683 GLSYVDFEYGP
+683 GLSYVEFEYGP
-694 LTCRQK
+694 LTCKQK
-700 KDKFVVTFDVKN
+700 KDKIQVSFDLKN
-712 LGTMEAD
+712 LGDMEAD
-719 EVTQLYVKR
+719 EVAQLYVKR

-733 ERPLKELEAFDR
+733 ERAEKELEAFER
-745 VTLKGGETKKVTL
+745 VALKAGETKNVTL
-758 EFPIS
+758 EFPLS
-763 ELAHWDNGT
+763 ELAHWDNET

-779 GKLEILVGSASDDI
+779 GKIEILVGSASNDI
-793 RQSITTEI
+793 RQSIHAEI

>member
-1 MGKSDYIYIVK
+1 
-12 DVSTSL
+12 
-18 DMTGWKLDMTGW
+18 
-30 KLDMTKT
+30 
-37 IQLTIFMKQIRI
+37 MKKYLY
-49 SAILA
+49 SAALLILA
-54 CIAGMIAFAGCKSMS
+54 IGCASVS
-69 PQDRLTVNDRKIN
+69 PQDRLTVNDKKIN

-205 LAARLSVEYTL
+205 LSARLSVEYTK

-235 ETNRGSVNV
+235 ETDRGSVDV

-258 FEAAVKEGGAMCIM
+258 FEAAIKEGGAMCVM
-272 PAYNKVNGYYCS
+272 PAYNKVNGFYCS

-370 VANTVMTSQPETQK
+370 VANTIMTSQPETQK
-384 IAYEIAQKSI
+384 VAYEIAQKSI

-400 AGNLPV
+400 AGNLPI

-442 EGISKRAAEAGIEV
+442 EGIQARAEKAGVEV
-456 TYAPGYKN
+456 VYTPGYKN
-464 YQMRMAWGRPGAGG
+464 YQMRMGWGRPSAG
-478 PVDPLIAN
+478 PVNPLVAN
-486 SPDEPADPALL
+486 SIDEPADPALL

-530 DLPCGQNDVIKAL
+530 DLPCGQNEVIKAL

-557 GPTDLRALE
+557 GPTDLRYLA

-606 KLEDSPAYAM
+606 KLEDSPAYAT
-616 GNFPGNNTGEDLFTL
+616 GSFPGEGSGEDLFTL

-645 MEYIAN
+645 QEYIAS
-651 LPEPVSEYTEG
+651 LPDPVSEYREG
-662 IFVGYRWF
+662 ILVGYRWF
-670 ETKEVPVM
+670 DTKDVPVM

-683 GLSYVDFEYGP
+683 GLSYVDFEYGA
-694 LTCRQK
+694 LTCKQK
-700 KDKFVVTFDVKN
+700 KDKIQVSFDLKN
-712 LGTMEAD
+712 LGDMEAD
-719 EVTQLYVKR
+719 EVAQLYVKR

-733 ERPLKELEAFDR
+733 ERAEKELEAFER
-745 VTLKGGETKKVTL
+745 VALKAGETKNVTL
-758 EFPIS
+758 EFPVS
-763 ELAHWDNGT
+763 ELAHWDNET

-779 GKLEILVGSASDDI
+779 GKIEILVGSASNDI
-793 RQSITTEI
+793 RQSIHTEI

>member
-1 MGKSDYIYIVK
+1 
-12 DVSTSL
+12 
-18 DMTGWKLDMTGW
+18 
-30 KLDMTKT
+30 
-37 IQLTIFMKQIRI
+37 MKKYLY
-49 SAILA
+49 SAALLILA
-54 CIAGMIAFAGCKSMS
+54 AGCASLS
-69 PQDRLTVNDRKIN
+69 PQDRLTVNDKKIN

-205 LAARLSVEYTL
+205 LSARLSVEYTK

-235 ETNRGSVNV
+235 ETDRGSVDV

-258 FEAAVKEGGAMCIM
+258 FEAAIKEGGAMCVM
-272 PAYNKVNGYYCS
+272 PAYNKVNGFYCS

-370 VANTVMTSQPETQK
+370 VANTIMTSQPETQK

-400 AGNLPV
+400 AGNLPI

-419 AVLTTAA
+419 AVLSTAA

-442 EGISKRAAEAGIEV
+442 EGIQARAEKAGVEV
-456 TYAPGYKN
+456 VYAPGYKN
-464 YQMRMAWGRPGAGG
+464 YQMRMGWGRPSAG
-478 PVDPLIAN
+478 PVNPLVAN
-486 SPDEPADPALL
+486 SIDEPADPALL
-497 AEAVALAK
+497 ADAVALAK

-530 DLPCGQNDVIKAL
+530 DLPCGQNEVIKAL

-557 GPTDLRALE
+557 GPTDLRYLE

-606 KLEDSPAYAM
+606 KLEDSPAYAT
-616 GNFPGNNTGEDLFTL
+616 GSFPGEGSGEDLFTL

-645 MEYIAN
+645 QEYIAN
-651 LPEPVSEYTEG
+651 LPAPESHYTEG

-694 LTCRQK
+694 LTCKHK
-700 KDKFVVTFDVKN
+700 KDKFYVTFALKN
-712 LGTMEAD
+712 LGDMEAD
-719 EVTQLYVKR
+719 EVAQLYVKR
-728 LDSKV
+728 IDSAV

-745 VTLKGGETKKVTL
+745 ITLKGGETKKVTL
-758 EFPIS
+758 EFPVS
-763 ELAHWDNGT
+763 ELAHWDNET
-772 NGWVLEP
+772 NEWVLEH
-779 GKLEILVGSASDDI
+779 GKLEILVGSASNDI
-793 RQSITTEI
+793 RQTIATEI

>member
-1 MGKSDYIYIVK
+1 
-12 DVSTSL
+12 
-18 DMTGWKLDMTGW
+18 
-30 KLDMTKT
+30 
-37 IQLTIFMKQIRI
+37 MKKYLY
-49 SAILA
+49 SAALLILA
-54 CIAGMIAFAGCKSMS
+54 AGCASLS
-69 PQDRLTVNDRKIN
+69 PQDRLTVNDKKIN

-205 LAARLSVEYTL
+205 LSARLSVEYTK

-235 ETNRGSVNV
+235 ETDRGSVDV

-258 FEAAVKEGGAMCIM
+258 FEAAIKEGGAMCVM
-272 PAYNKVNGYYCS
+272 PAYNKVNGFYCS

-363 IEPVPED
+363 IDPVPEN
-370 VANTVMTSQPETQK
+370 VANTIMTSQPETQK

-400 AGNLPV
+400 AGNLPI

-442 EGISKRAAEAGIEV
+442 EGIQARAEKAGVEV
-456 TYAPGYKN
+456 VYAPGYKN
-464 YQMRMAWGRPGAGG
+464 YQMRMGWGRPSAG
-478 PVDPLIAN
+478 PVNPLVAN
-486 SPDEPADPALL
+486 SIDEPADPALL

-530 DLPCGQNDVIKAL
+530 DLPCGQNEVIKAL

-557 GPTDLRALE
+557 GPTDLRYLE

-606 KLEDSPAYAM
+606 KLEDSPAYAT
-616 GNFPGNNTGEDLFTL
+616 GSFPGEGSGEDLFTL

-645 MEYIAN
+645 QEYIAS
-651 LPEPVSEYTEG
+651 LPDPVSEYREG
-662 IFVGYRWF
+662 ILVGYRWYD
-670 ETKEVPVM
+670 TKDVPVM

-683 GLSYVDFEYGP
+683 GLSYVEFEYGP
-694 LTCRQK
+694 LTCKQK
-700 KDKFVVTFDVKN
+700 KDKIQVSFDLKN
-712 LGTMEAD
+712 LGDMEAD
-719 EVTQLYVKR
+719 EVAQLYVKR

-733 ERPLKELEAFDR
+733 ERAEKELEAFER
-745 VTLKGGETKKVTL
+745 VALKAGETKTVTL
-758 EFPIS
+758 EFPLS
-763 ELAHWDNGT
+763 ELAHWDNET

-779 GKLEILVGSASDDI
+779 GKIEILVGSASNDI
-793 RQSITTEI
+793 RQSIHTEI

>member
-1 MGKSDYIYIVK
+1 M
-12 DVSTSL
+12 
-18 DMTGWKLDMTGW
+18 
-30 KLDMTKT
+30 
-37 IQLTIFMKQIRI
+37 FMKKYLY
-49 SAILA
+49 SAALLILA
-54 CIAGMIAFAGCKSMS
+54 AGCASLS
-69 PQDRLTVNDRKIN
+69 PQDRLTVNDKKIN

-205 LAARLSVEYTL
+205 LSARLSVEYTK

-235 ETNRGSVNV
+235 ETDRGSVDV

-258 FEAAVKEGGAMCIM
+258 FEAAIKEGGAMCVM
-272 PAYNKVNGYYCS
+272 PAYNKVNGFYCS

-370 VANTVMTSQPETQK
+370 VANTIMTSQPETQK

-400 AGNLPV
+400 AGNLPI

-442 EGISKRAAEAGIEV
+442 EGIQARAEKAGVEV
-456 TYAPGYKN
+456 VYAPGYKN
-464 YQMRMAWGRPGAGG
+464 YQMRMGWGRPSAG
-478 PVDPLIAN
+478 PVNPLVAN
-486 SPDEPADPALL
+486 SIDEPADPALL

-530 DLPCGQNDVIKAL
+530 DLPCGQNEVIKAL

-557 GPTDLRALE
+557 GPTDLRYLE

-606 KLEDSPAYAM
+606 KLEDSPAYAT
-616 GNFPGNNTGEDLFTL
+616 GSFPGEGSGEDLFTL

-645 MEYIAN
+645 QEYIAS
-651 LPEPVSEYTEG
+651 LPDPVSEYREG
-662 IFVGYRWF
+662 ILVGYRWYD
-670 ETKEVPVM
+670 TKDVPVM

-683 GLSYVDFEYGP
+683 GLSYVEFEYGA
-694 LTCRQK
+694 LTCKQK
-700 KDKFVVTFDVKN
+700 KDKIQVSFDLKN
-712 LGTMEAD
+712 LGDMEAD
-719 EVTQLYVKR
+719 EVAQLYVKR

-733 ERPLKELEAFDR
+733 ERAEKELEAFER
-745 VTLKGGETKKVTL
+745 VALKAGETKNVTL
-758 EFPIS
+758 EFPLS
-763 ELAHWDNGT
+763 ELAHWDNET

-779 GKLEILVGSASDDI
+779 GKIEILVGSASNDI
-793 RQSITTEI
+793 RQSIHTEI

>member
-1 MGKSDYIYIVK
+1 MKKYLY
-12 DVSTSL
+12 STAL
-18 DMTGWKLDMTGW
+18 L
-30 KLDMTKT
+30 
-37 IQLTIFMKQIRI
+37 
-49 SAILA
+49 ILA
-54 CIAGMIAFAGCKSMS
+54 AGCASLS
-69 PQDRLTVNDRKIN
+69 PQDRLTVNDKKIN

-205 LAARLSVEYTL
+205 LSARLSVEYTK

-235 ETNRGSVNV
+235 ETDRGSVDV

-258 FEAAVKEGGAMCIM
+258 FEAAVKEGGAMCVM
-272 PAYNKVNGYYCS
+272 PAYNKVNGFYCS

-363 IEPVPED
+363 IDPVPED
-370 VANTVMTSQPETQK
+370 VANTIMTSQPETQK

-400 AGNLPV
+400 VGNLPI

-442 EGISKRAAEAGIEV
+442 EGIQARAEKAGVEV
-456 TYAPGYKN
+456 VYAPGYKN
-464 YQMRMAWGRPGAGG
+464 YQMRMGWGRPSAG
-478 PVDPLIAN
+478 PVNPLVAN
-486 SPDEPADPALL
+486 SIDEPADPALL

-530 DLPCGQNDVIKAL
+530 DLPCGQNEVIKAL

-557 GPTDLRALE
+557 GPTDLRYLE

-606 KLEDSPAYAM
+606 KLEDSPAYAT
-616 GNFPGNNTGEDLFTL
+616 GSFPGEGSGEDLFTL

-645 MEYIAN
+645 KEYIAS
-651 LPEPVSEYTEG
+651 LPDPVSEYREG
-662 IFVGYRWF
+662 ILVGYRWYD
-670 ETKEVPVM
+670 TKDVPVM

-683 GLSYVDFEYGP
+683 GLSYVEFEYGT
-694 LTCRQK
+694 LTCKQK
-700 KDKFVVTFDVKN
+700 KGKIQVSFDLKN
-712 LGTMEAD
+712 LGDMEAD
-719 EVTQLYVKR
+719 EVAQLYVKR

-733 ERPLKELEAFDR
+733 ERAEKELEAFER
-745 VTLKGGETKKVTL
+745 VALKAGETKNVTL
-758 EFPIS
+758 EFPLS
-763 ELAHWDNGT
+763 ELAHWDNET

-779 GKLEILVGSASDDI
+779 GKIEILVGSASNDI
-793 RQSITTEI
+793 RQSIHTEI

>member
-1 MGKSDYIYIVK
+1 
-12 DVSTSL
+12 
-18 DMTGWKLDMTGW
+18 
-30 KLDMTKT
+30 
-37 IQLTIFMKQIRI
+37 MKKYLY
-49 SAILA
+49 SAALLILA
-54 CIAGMIAFAGCKSMS
+54 AGCASLS
-69 PQDRLTVNDRKIN
+69 PQDRLTVNDKKIN

-205 LAARLSVEYTL
+205 LSARLSVEYTK

-235 ETNRGSVNV
+235 ETDRGSVDV

-258 FEAAVKEGGAMCIM
+258 FEAAVKEGGAMCVM
-272 PAYNKVNGYYCS
+272 PAYNKVNGFYCS

-363 IEPVPED
+363 IDPVPED
-370 VANTVMTSQPETQK
+370 VANTIMTSQPETQK

-400 AGNLPV
+400 AGNLPI

-442 EGISKRAAEAGIEV
+442 EGIQARAEKAGVEV
-456 TYAPGYKN
+456 VYAPGYKN
-464 YQMRMAWGRPGAGG
+464 YQMRMGWGRPSAG
-478 PVDPLIAN
+478 PVNPLVAN
-486 SPDEPADPALL
+486 SIDEPADPALL
-497 AEAVALAK
+497 ADAVALAK

-530 DLPCGQNDVIKAL
+530 DLPCGQNEVIKAL

-557 GPTDLRALE
+557 GPTDLRYLE

-606 KLEDSPAYAM
+606 KLEDSPAYAT
-616 GNFPGNNTGEDLFTL
+616 GSFPGEGSGEDLFTL

-645 MEYIAN
+645 QEYIAS
-651 LPEPVSEYTEG
+651 LPDPVSEYREG
-662 IFVGYRWF
+662 ILVGYRWYD
-670 ETKEVPVM
+670 TKDVPVM

-683 GLSYVDFEYGP
+683 GLSYVEFEYGP
-694 LTCRQK
+694 LTCKQK
-700 KDKFVVTFDVKN
+700 KDKIQVSFDLKN
-712 LGTMEAD
+712 LGDMEAD
-719 EVTQLYVKR
+719 EVAQLYVKR

-733 ERPLKELEAFDR
+733 ERAEKELEAFER
-745 VTLKGGETKKVTL
+745 VALKAGETKNVTL
-758 EFPIS
+758 EFPLS
-763 ELAHWDNGT
+763 ELAHWDNET

-779 GKLEILVGSASDDI
+779 GKIEILVGSASNDI
-793 RQSITTEI
+793 RQSIHTEI

>member
-1 MGKSDYIYIVK
+1 
-12 DVSTSL
+12 
-18 DMTGWKLDMTGW
+18 
-30 KLDMTKT
+30 
-37 IQLTIFMKQIRI
+37 MKQYLY
-49 SAILA
+49 SAALLILA
-54 CIAGMIAFAGCKSMS
+54 AGCASLS
-69 PQDRLTVNDRKIN
+69 PQDRLTVNDKKIN

-205 LAARLSVEYTL
+205 LSARLSVEYTK

-235 ETNRGSVNV
+235 ETDRGSVDV

-258 FEAAVKEGGAMCIM
+258 FEAAVKEGGAMCVM
-272 PAYNKVNGYYCS
+272 PAYNKVNGFYCS

-363 IEPVPED
+363 IDPVPED
-370 VANTVMTSQPETQK
+370 VANTIMTSQPETQK

-400 AGNLPV
+400 VGNLPI

-442 EGISKRAAEAGIEV
+442 EGIQARAEKAGVEV
-456 TYAPGYKN
+456 VYAPGYKN
-464 YQMRMAWGRPGAGG
+464 YQMRMGWGRPSAG
-478 PVDPLIAN
+478 PVNPLVAN
-486 SPDEPADPALL
+486 SIDEPAAPALL

-530 DLPCGQNDVIKAL
+530 DLPCGQNEVIKAL

-557 GPTDLRALE
+557 GPTDLRFLE
-566 PYSPAIV
+566 PYSPSIV

-597 GKLPFTFPL
+597 GKLPFTFPK
-606 KLEDSPAYAM
+606 KLEDSPAYAL
-616 GNFPGNNTGEDLFTL
+616 GNFGQNASEDLFTL

-645 MEYIAN
+645 QEYIAN
-651 LPEPVSEYTEG
+651 LPAPESHYTEG

-694 LTCRQK
+694 LTCKHK
-700 KDKFVVTFDVKN
+700 KDKFYVTFELKN
-712 LGTMEAD
+712 LGDMEAD
-719 EVTQLYVKR
+719 EVAQLYVKR
-728 LDSKV
+728 IDSAV

-745 VTLKGGETKKVTL
+745 ITLKGGETKKVTL
-758 EFPIS
+758 EFPVS
-763 ELAHWDNGT
+763 ELAHWDNET
-772 NGWVLEP
+772 NEWVLEH
-779 GKLEILVGSASDDI
+779 GKLEILVGSASNDI
-793 RQSITTEI
+793 RQTIATEI

>member
-1 MGKSDYIYIVK
+1 
-12 DVSTSL
+12 
-18 DMTGWKLDMTGW
+18 
-30 KLDMTKT
+30 
-37 IQLTIFMKQIRI
+37 MKKYLY
-49 SAILA
+49 SAALLILA
-54 CIAGMIAFAGCKSMS
+54 AGCASLS
-69 PQDRLTVNDRKIN
+69 PQDRLTVNDKKIN

-205 LAARLSVEYTL
+205 LSARLSVEYTK

-235 ETNRGSVNV
+235 ETDRGSVDV

-258 FEAAVKEGGAMCIM
+258 FEAAIKEGGAMCVM
-272 PAYNKVNGYYCS
+272 PAYNKVNGFYCS

-350 DAKVREILRLRFA
+350 DEKVREILRLRFA
-363 IEPVPED
+363 IDPVPED
-370 VANTVMTSQPETQK
+370 VANTIMTSQPETQK

-400 AGNLPV
+400 AGNLPI

-442 EGISKRAAEAGIEV
+442 EGIQARAEKAGVEV
-456 TYAPGYKN
+456 VYAPGYKN
-464 YQMRMAWGRPGAGG
+464 YQMRMGWGRPSAG
-478 PVDPLIAN
+478 PVNPLVAN
-486 SPDEPADPALL
+486 SIDEPADPALL
-497 AEAVALAK
+497 ADAVALAK

-522 EGSDRKNI
+522 EGSERKNI
-530 DLPCGQNDVIKAL
+530 DLPCGQNEVIKAL

-557 GPTDLRALE
+557 GPTDLRYLE

-606 KLEDSPAYAM
+606 KLEDSPAYAT
-616 GNFPGNNTGEDLFTL
+616 GSFPGEGSGEDLFTL

-645 MEYIAN
+645 QEYIAS
-651 LPEPVSEYTEG
+651 LPDPVSEYREG
-662 IFVGYRWF
+662 ILVGYRWYD
-670 ETKEVPVM
+670 TKDVPVM

-683 GLSYVDFEYGP
+683 GLSYVEFEYGA
-694 LTCRQK
+694 LTCKQK
-700 KDKFVVTFDVKN
+700 KDKIQVSFDLKN
-712 LGTMEAD
+712 LGDMEAD
-719 EVTQLYVKR
+719 EVAQLYVKR

-733 ERPLKELEAFDR
+733 ERAEKELEAFER
-745 VTLKGGETKKVTL
+745 VALKAGETKKVTL
-758 EFPIS
+758 EFPVS
-763 ELAHWDNGT
+763 ELAHWDNET
-772 NGWVLEP
+772 NEWVLEH
-779 GKLEILVGSASDDI
+779 GKIEILVGSASNDI
-793 RQSITTEI
+793 RQSIQTEI

>member
-1 MGKSDYIYIVK
+1 
-12 DVSTSL
+12 
-18 DMTGWKLDMTGW
+18 
-30 KLDMTKT
+30 
-37 IQLTIFMKQIRI
+37 MKQYLY
-49 SAILA
+49 SAALLILA
-54 CIAGMIAFAGCKSMS
+54 AGCASLS
-69 PQDRLTVNDRKIN
+69 PQDRLTVNDKKIN

-106 GVPRLGIQDIK
+106 GVPRLRIQDIK

-205 LAARLSVEYTL
+205 LSARLSVEYTK

-235 ETNRGSVNV
+235 ETDRGSVDV

-258 FEAAVKEGGAMCIM
+258 FEAAVKEGGAMCVM
-272 PAYNKVNGYYCS
+272 PAYNKVNGFYCS

-363 IEPVPED
+363 IDPVPED
-370 VANTVMTSQPETQK
+370 VANTIMTSQPETQK

-400 AGNLPV
+400 VGNLPI

-442 EGISKRAAEAGIEV
+442 EGIQARAEKAGVEV
-456 TYAPGYKN
+456 VYAPGYKN
-464 YQMRMAWGRPGAGG
+464 YQMRMGWGRPSAG
-478 PVDPLIAN
+478 PVNPLVAN
-486 SPDEPADPALL
+486 SIDEPADPALL

-530 DLPCGQNDVIKAL
+530 NLPCGQNEVIKAL

-557 GPTDLRALE
+557 GPTDLRFLE
-566 PYSPAIV
+566 PYSPSIV

-597 GKLPFTFPL
+597 GKLPFTFPK
-606 KLEDSPAYAM
+606 KLEDSPAYAL
-616 GNFPGNNTGEDLFTL
+616 GNFGQNASEDLFTL

-645 MEYIAN
+645 QEYIAN
-651 LPEPVSEYTEG
+651 LPAPESHYTEG

-694 LTCRQK
+694 LTCKHK
-700 KDKFVVTFDVKN
+700 KDKFYVTFELKN
-712 LGTMEAD
+712 LGDMEAD
-719 EVTQLYVKR
+719 EVAQLYVKR
-728 LDSKV
+728 IDSAV

-745 VTLKGGETKKVTL
+745 ITLKGGETKKVTL
-758 EFPIS
+758 EFPVS
-763 ELAHWDNGT
+763 ELAHWDNET
-772 NGWVLEP
+772 NEWVLEH
-779 GKLEILVGSASDDI
+779 GKLEILVGSASNDI
-793 RQSITTEI
+793 RQTIATEI